1 MKQTK
6 IEKIKEALLNG
17 AAVTSLSAFRLAHTM
32 RLSAIIYIL
41 RHEQGLPIVSG
52 TPDSAF
58 DEGLISEHARRAMMC
73 DYDSSHFAVYYIKPS
88 DILENKEKWDVA

>member
-6 IEKIKEALLNG
+6 IDQIKNALLNG
-17 AAVTSLSAFRLAHTM
+17 QAVTSLSALRIARTI

-52 TPDSAF
+52 TPDSAYE
-58 DEGLISEHARRAMMC
+58 EGLISECSRRAMMC
-73 DYDSSHFAVYYIKPS
+73 DYDSSHFAVYYIKPQ
-88 DILENKEKWDVA
+88 DLEVIKSA

>member
-6 IEKIKEALLNG
+6 IDQIKNALLNG
-17 AAVTSLSAFRLAHTM
+17 QAVTSLSALRIARTT

-58 DEGLISEHARRAMMC
+58 AEGLITECVRKNMMC
-73 DYDSSHFAVYYIKPS
+73 DYDSSHFAVYYIKPQ
-88 DILENKEKWDVA
+88 DLEALKSA

>member
-1 MKQTK
+1 MKTSK

-17 AAVTSLSAFRLAHTM
+17 AAVTSLSALRIARTT

-52 TPDSAF
+52 TPESAF
-58 DEGLISEHARRAMMC
+58 EEGLISEYSRKAMMC
-73 DYDSSHFAVYYIKPS
+73 DYDSSHFAVYYIKPE
-88 DILENKEKWDVA
+88 DLAIINKA

>member
-6 IEKIKEALLNG
+6 IDLIKNALLNG
-17 AAVTSLSAFRLAHTM
+17 QAVTSLSALRIARTT

-52 TPDSAF
+52 TPDSAYE
-58 DEGLISEHARRAMMC
+58 EGLISDGVRKNMMC
-73 DYDSSHFAVYYIKPS
+73 DYDSSHFAVYYIKIS
-88 DILENKEKWDVA
+88 DLETIRNAG